1 MRPPTPRGSTAKLAL
16 RPGAEELQ
24 YWTVE
29 EEAEALDDRK
39 TQGAASKAAS
49 GVRTNW
55 NVASASAQTSGS
67 TAPKVAASRRLGYVR
82 GQGEQQAR
90 RS

>member
-1 MRPPTPRGSTAKLAL
+1 MD
-16 RPGAEELQ
+16 
-24 YWTVE
+24 
-29 EEAEALDDRK
+29 ALDDGA
-39 TQGAASKAAS
+39 TQGAAFEVAS
-49 GVRTNW
+49 DVGNDQ